1 MWHLKNNAL
10 YDWKNVL
17 GEPVQRAK
25 GVTIGKASS
34 RVLILAVGFH
44 LGSWFAYFA
53 LGRFSQEPIWIS
65 KKSFI
70 SLLSTEWC
78 CTVCFAGNSAKEITT
93 KTKSVKK
100 KLLFT

>member
-44 LGSWFAYFA
+44 LRSWFAYFA
-53 LGRFSQEPIWIS
+53 SGTNMNIE
-65 KKSFI
+65 KSFI

-78 CTVCFAGNSAKEITT
+78 CTVCFAGNSAK
-93 KTKSVKK
+93 
-100 KLLFT
+100 